1 VKTDVK
7 EMAKELIALYASR
20 MAASGHAFPVDDSF
34 QKDFDDHFEYE
45 ETEDQL
51 ECINE
56 IKFDMEKPRPMERLL
71 CGDVGFGKTEVALR
85 AAFKCI
91 LDSKQCVLLVPTTI
105 LAWQHY
111 QTALKRFEGFP
122 INIEILSRYR
132 KPKQQEQIIKK
143 LKSGEIDFVIGTHRL
158 VQKDIIFKDLGLAII
173 DEEQRFGVAQK
184 EKFKHLFKGVDILT
198 LSATPIPRTLNMA
211 MSGIR
216 DMSVIAQAP
225 VDRHPVQSY
234 VLEYSDSVIA
244 DAIKKELR
252 RGGQVF
258 YLFNN
263 VQKIRECADKIK
275 ALVPQANI
283 DIGHGKMNEEELT
296 KVWERL
302 INKET
307 DVLIC
312 TTIIE
317 TGVDVSNCNTLIVE
331 NADNFGLSQLY
342 QLRGRVGRSSRRAF
356 AYFTFSRGKVLS
368 EIATKR
374 LEAIKEFTNFGSGF
388 KIAMRDL
395 QIRGAGNILGAQQHG
410 QMETVGYDMYI
421 KLLTQAIAEEKGEPI
436 PDKTDE
442 CLIDI
447 RIGAHI
453 PENYISNLAQ
463 RIEVYKKI
471 ATIKSEDDVFDVT
484 DELIDRYGEPPNA
497 VKGLIDVSLLRNMA
511 ANIGIYEINQKQSV
525 IIFNIKKLN
534 MEKASALAASMK
546 GKVLVNASEKPYIS
560 VKADD
565 KTSVIEQIRNVL
577 TMLL

>member
-1 VKTDVK
+1 
-7 EMAKELIALYASR
+7 
-20 MAASGHAFPVDDSF
+20 
-34 QKDFDDHFEYE
+34 
-45 ETEDQL
+45 
-51 ECINE
+51 
-56 IKFDMEKPRPMERLL
+56 
-71 CGDVGFGKTEVALR
+71 
-85 AAFKCI
+85 
-91 LDSKQCVLLVPTTI
+91 
-105 LAWQHY
+105 
-111 QTALKRFEGFP
+111 
-122 INIEILSRYR
+122 
-132 KPKQQEQIIKK
+132 
-143 LKSGEIDFVIGTHRL
+143 
-158 VQKDIIFKDLGLAII
+158 
-173 DEEQRFGVAQK
+173 
-184 EKFKHLFKGVDILT
+184 
-198 LSATPIPRTLNMA
+198 
-211 MSGIR
+211 
-216 DMSVIAQAP
+216 
-225 VDRHPVQSY
+225 
-234 VLEYSDSVIA
+234 
-244 DAIKKELR
+244 
-252 RGGQVF
+252 
-258 YLFNN
+258 
-263 VQKIRECADKIK
+263 
-275 ALVPQANI
+275 
-283 DIGHGKMNEEELT
+283 
-296 KVWERL
+296 
-302 INKET
+302 
-307 DVLIC
+307 
-312 TTIIE
+312 
-317 TGVDVSNCNTLIVE
+317 
-331 NADNFGLSQLY
+331 
-342 QLRGRVGRSSRRAF
+342 
-356 AYFTFSRGKVLS
+356 
-368 EIATKR
+368 
-374 LEAIKEFTNFGSGF
+374 GF